1 MKTCSQEA
9 GRCSLVPEQARAASI
24 QDAAVPDLQKVD
36 AVVPLTLKDYDRFEI
51 LRKSCNRFLGGLGT
65 CWVVTP
71 DREAGTLSDL
81 IHDERFRV
89 VPETD
94 VVPEFSLF
102 RSIPGWYKQQL
113 IKMAIAT
120 AIETPFYLTLD
131 ADVICV
137 RQTDTADLVKQNRAA
152 CHLIPG
158 SLSRGKA
165 RWYEWA
171 EATLNLEVKRRQLHN
186 VTPAVLSREAMLR
199 LQEYLT
205 TLYAHG
211 DLSPGHRGRK
221 RTLLLSLLRRGG
233 RVVPAGTSAHEWL
246 CGWRT
251 YLALSLPW
259 TEYALYYSFL
269 EGTDLFHQYHF
280 ETDCCLYSVERSIW
294 YEDQLSSWNPSRIF
308 DPGNPYCFVVFQSTL
323 PVSAERLWDSVRT
336 FIE

>member
-1 MKTCSQEA
+1 MPEA
-9 GRCSLVPEQARAASI
+9 EKI
-24 QDAAVPDLQKVD
+24 D
-36 AVVPLTLKDYDRFEI
+36 AVVPLTLKDYDRFEV
-51 LRKSCNRFLGGLGT
+51 LRKSCNRFLRNLGT

-71 DREAGTLSDL
+71 DRETAILSKL
-81 IHDERFRV
+81 IRDERYRV

-137 RQTDTADLVKQNRAA
+137 RPTDTTDLVKRNRAA

-165 RWYEWA
+165 RWYDWA
-171 EATLNLEVKRRQLHN
+171 EATLNLELKRRQLHN
-186 VTPAVLSREAMLR
+186 VTPAVLSRDAMLK

-205 TLYAHG
+205 ELYVRV
-211 DLSPGHRGRK
+211 DLSRGHRGRK
-221 RTLLLSLLRRGG
+221 KKLLLSLFRRGG
-233 RVVPAGTSAHEWL
+233 SLVPPRTTAHEWL

-251 YLALSLPW
+251 YLLLSLPW

-269 EGTDLFHQYHF
+269 EATGLSDRYHF
-280 ETDCCLYSVERSIW
+280 ESDQCVYSVEHSVW
-294 YEDQLSSWNPSRIF
+294 YEDQLRSWDPVRVF

-323 PVSAERLWDSVRT
+323 PLGADRLWESIRGY
-336 FIE
+336 IE